1 MRVRHLLW
9 GNPSLMS
16 LLTDQWNQPD
26 QFDWVTKFLRERELV
41 RPTQMAMALV
51 ATSAA
56 LVPVTLMAGRHRSAT
71 DLLIFGA
78 VTAVFSVGMTVFWLS
93 RWPTR
98 RQSEITAVL
107 GVVCIAAWSLAQ
119 PNAAVALLVC
129 TAAAITGGYLA
140 FFHSVKTMALN
151 FGVAIVVAAIAAA
164 RLVRD
169 TTLVTAA
176 SAFWVVWFLNLA
188 VPVGIRGMSR
198 AMSRYA
204 TSSYEDPLTGLLNR
218 RGFLK
223 RVARRLANA
232 PITDTH
238 LIVLMVDLDNF
249 KRVNDTHGHVA
260 GDQVLIAVAELLR
273 QHTSA
278 TAAICRA
285 GGEEFLVALTSNAA
299 ELSAI
304 ANNLCIAIA
313 ALSPR
318 ITASIGTTAA
328 RLADLRQPMSAST
341 IEQIICLADRAMYAA
356 KRNGGNQAQQA

>member
-1 MRVRHLLW
+1 MRVRHLPS
-9 GNPSLMS
+9 GGPSLMS
-16 LLTDQWNQPD
+16 LLIDQWNQPD
-26 QFDWVTKFLRERELV
+26 QFDWVTKFLRERELI
-41 RPTQMAMALV
+41 RPAQIAMALV
-51 ATSAA
+51 ASSAA
-56 LVPVTLMAGRHRSAT
+56 LVPLTLLAGRQRSAA
-71 DLLIFGA
+71 DLLVVGA
-78 VTAVFSVGMTVFWLS
+78 VATVFSGGMIVFWLS

-98 RQSEITAVL
+98 RQSEITGVL

-119 PNAAVALLVC
+119 PSAAVALLVC

-151 FGVAIVVAAIAAA
+151 FGVAMVVAVIAAA
-164 RLVRD
+164 RLVPD

-223 RVARRLANA
+223 RVARQLANA

-238 LIVLMVDLDNF
+238 LIVLMADIDNF

-273 QHTSA
+273 QHTSSS
-278 TAAICRA
+278 AAICRA
-285 GGEEFLVALTSNAA
+285 GGEEFLVALTSTAA

-313 ALSPR
+313 SLSPP

-328 RLADLRQPMSAST
+328 RLADLRQPMSAGS
-341 IEQIICLADRAMYAA
+341 IEQIICLADTAMYVA
-356 KRNGGNQAQQA
+356 KRNGGNRAHQA